1 MAARGLKDKIEI
13 DQQNA
18 QGDQSNLRSI
28 ANRFVSGNYNLIC
41 AISTPAA
48 QAMANATNQIPII
61 CTAIADYENAK
72 LVKSEKMPDANVTG
86 THDRGPLEKQ
96 VSLIREII
104 PNVKRIGII
113 YNSSEINSV
122 VQAKR
127 LKEVCVPLGID
138 VAELTVNSVNDV
150 QQVAEGFLGGNV
162 EAIFI
167 PTDNIIASSI
177 PTLMS
182 VANKEKIPVFGAEVG
197 HVKSGVLASESIS
210 FYDIGKRA
218 GQMAADILEG
228 KKQIRDFPVE
238 GAANSK
244 LYINKAEMENLGIQI
259 PRSVLDRAE
268 LL

>member
-1 MAARGLKDKIEI
+1 M
-13 DQQNA
+13 
-18 QGDQSNLRSI
+18 
-28 ANRFVSGNYNLIC
+28 IC

-72 LVKSEKMPDANVTG
+72 LMKSEKMPDANVTG

-182 VANKEKIPVFGAEVG
+182 VANKEK
-197 HVKSGVLASESIS
+197 
-210 FYDIGKRA
+210 
-218 GQMAADILEG
+218 
-228 KKQIRDFPVE
+228 
-238 GAANSK
+238 NS
-244 LYINKAEMENLGIQI
+244 
-259 PRSVLDRAE
+259 
-268 LL
+268 